1 MGRSARKKS
10 TSNIYHV
17 MVRGVN
23 KEPIFLDD
31 KDRLRYLDVLAKV
44 KEKAP
49 FDIHAYCL
57 MNNHV
62 HLLLQEMEESVGDT
76 LRRVGSSYAY
86 WFNRKSERVG
96 HLFQGRFNSEVVED
110 DSYFLTVLRYIHQN
124 PVKAKITLHCGEYPW
139 SSYAVYEG
147 AVRGGN
153 VLVDTAF
160 SLGLMGGREQLL
172 QFINAPNSDRC
183 LDLENV
189 TKLSDR
195 EFLILAE
202 ELLSG
207 ASISSLVEMY
217 PGERDKILEEFKAIE
232 GVTIRQ
238 IARLTGLSRWIVSNA

>member
-96 HLFQGRFNSEVVED
+96 HPVICNSHLFTPF
-110 DSYFLTVLRYIHQN
+110 
-124 PVKAKITLHCGEYPW
+124 VK
-139 SSYAVYEG
+139 
-147 AVRGGN
+147 
-153 VLVDTAF
+153 
-160 SLGLMGGREQLL
+160 
-172 QFINAPNSDRC
+172 
-183 LDLENV
+183 
-189 TKLSDR
+189 
-195 EFLILAE
+195 
-202 ELLSG
+202 
-207 ASISSLVEMY
+207 
-217 PGERDKILEEFKAIE
+217 
-232 GVTIRQ
+232 
-238 IARLTGLSRWIVSNA
+238 